1 MFSRASPRRS
11 DLPFKPSSASSQQE
25 SLAENWNEVYK
36 LENQSGDNMAPKKPK
51 IPEADVVLTLDF
63 DQNSDVNEEEYPQEM

>member
-1 MFSRASPRRS
+1 
-11 DLPFKPSSASSQQE
+11 
-25 SLAENWNEVYK
+25 
-36 LENQSGDNMAPKKPK
+36 MAPKKPK

>member
-1 MFSRASPRRS
+1 
-11 DLPFKPSSASSQQE
+11 
-25 SLAENWNEVYK
+25 